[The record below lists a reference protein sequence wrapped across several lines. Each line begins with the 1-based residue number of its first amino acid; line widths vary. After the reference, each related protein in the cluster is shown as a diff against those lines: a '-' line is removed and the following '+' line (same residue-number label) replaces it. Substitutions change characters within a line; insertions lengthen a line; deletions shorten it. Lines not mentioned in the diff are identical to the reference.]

1 MNPYWIVTVNSTIK
15 IKRIV
20 EMWEAIQGILTS
32 GKAVLGIGALII
44 LLAILVRKGLISFK
58 GKGLKVGNN
67 DVERT
72 IIRNQIMFV
81 KTEISD
87 FYSRIPN
94 FEGRDEWRLR
104 YIMEKC
110 LDVLV
115 DAISLNHVTLDPVYV
130 DLKCRAVWDEILQ
143 NTDNASI
150 LTDDFKKVVYD
161 ETKHIIEKLIEI
173 REFYNK

>member
-1 MNPYWIVTVNSTIK
+1 
-15 IKRIV
+15 
-20 EMWEAIQGILTS
+20 MWESIQGILTS
-32 GKAVLGIGALII
+32 DNFFKSVIGIGILVI
-44 LLAILVRKGLISFK
+44 LLAILAKKGLISFK
-58 GKGLKVGNN
+58 GKGLKVGNS
-67 DVERT
+67 DTERT

-87 FYSRIPN
+87 FYNRIPD
-94 FEGRDEWRLR
+94 FEGRDEWRLK

-115 DAISLNHVTLDPVYV
+115 DAVSLNHLTLEPVYV
-130 DLKCRAVWDEILQ
+130 DLKCRAVWDEVLQ
-143 NTDNASI
+143 NADNTNI

-173 REFYNK
+173 REYYNK

>member
-1 MNPYWIVTVNSTIK
+1 
-15 IKRIV
+15 
-20 EMWEAIQGILTS
+20 MWQAIQEVLTS
-32 GKAVLGIGALII
+32 DNFWVVVVGVGALVI
-44 LLAILVRKGLISFK
+44 LLAILVKKGLISFK
-58 GKGLKVGNN
+58 GKGLKVGNS
-67 DVERT
+67 DTERT

-87 FYSRIPN
+87 FYSKIPN
-94 FEGRDEWRLR
+94 FEGRDDWRLK

-110 LDVLV
+110 LDVLI
-115 DAISLNHVTLDPVYV
+115 DAVSLNHLTLEPVYI

-143 NTDNASI
+143 NSDDPHI

-173 REFYNK
+173 REYYNK

>member
-1 MNPYWIVTVNSTIK
+1 
-15 IKRIV
+15 
-20 EMWEAIQGILTS
+20 MWEALQSILTS
-32 GKAVLGIGALII
+32 DNFWKTIVGIGALVI
-44 LLAILVRKGLISFK
+44 LFAILVKKGLISFK
-58 GKGLKVGNN
+58 GKGLKVGNS
-67 DVERT
+67 DIERT

-87 FYSRIPN
+87 FYNKIPS
-94 FEGRDEWRLR
+94 FDGRDEWRLR

-115 DAISLNHVTLDPVYV
+115 DAVSLNHLTLEPVYV
-130 DLKCRAVWDEILQ
+130 DLKCRAVWDEVLQ
-143 NTDNASI
+143 NSDNTNI

-173 REFYNK
+173 REYYNK

>member
-1 MNPYWIVTVNSTIK
+1 
-15 IKRIV
+15 
-20 EMWEAIQGILTS
+20 MWAALQGILTS
-32 GKAVLGIGALII
+32 DNFWKTVVGIGALVI
-44 LLAILVRKGLISFK
+44 LLAILAKKGLISFK

-87 FYSRIPN
+87 FYGKIPY
-94 FEGRDEWRLR
+94 FEGRSEWRLR

-130 DLKCRAVWDEILQ
+130 DLKCRAVWDEVLQ
-143 NTDNASI
+143 NADNASI

-161 ETKHIIEKLIEI
+161 EVKHIIEKLIEI
-173 REFYNK
+173 REFYNN

>member
-1 MNPYWIVTVNSTIK
+1 
-15 IKRIV
+15 
-20 EMWEAIQGILTS
+20 MWEAIQGILTS

-81 KTEISD
+81 KTEIGD

>member
-1 MNPYWIVTVNSTIK
+1 
-15 IKRIV
+15 
-20 EMWEAIQGILTS
+20 MWEAIQEVLTS
-32 GKAVLGIGALII
+32 DNLWKSVIGIGALVI
-44 LLAILVRKGLISFK
+44 LFAVLVKKGLISFK

-67 DVERT
+67 DMERT

-87 FYSRIPN
+87 FYNRIPS
-94 FEGRDEWRLR
+94 FEGRDEWHLK

-110 LDVLV
+110 LDVII
-115 DAISLNHVTLDPVYV
+115 DAISLNHLTLEPVYV
-130 DLKCRAVWDEILQ
+130 DLKCRAVWDEVLQ
-143 NTDNASI
+143 NADNVNI

-173 REFYNK
+173 REYYNK

>member
-1 MNPYWIVTVNSTIK
+1 
-15 IKRIV
+15 
-20 EMWEAIQGILTS
+20 MWESIQGILTS
-32 GKAVLGIGALII
+32 DNFFKSVIGIGILVI
-44 LLAILVRKGLISFK
+44 LLAVLAKKGLISFK
-58 GKGLKVGNN
+58 GKGLKVGNS
-67 DVERT
+67 DIERT

-87 FYSRIPN
+87 FYNKIPN
-94 FEGRDEWRLR
+94 FDNRDEWRLR

-115 DAISLNHVTLDPVYV
+115 DAVSLNHLTLEPVYV
-130 DLKCRAVWDEILQ
+130 DLKCRAVWDEVLQ
-143 NTDNASI
+143 NADNTNI

-173 REFYNK
+173 REYYNK

>member
-1 MNPYWIVTVNSTIK
+1 
-15 IKRIV
+15 
-20 EMWEAIQGILTS
+20 MWEAILGIFTS
-32 GKAVLGIGALII
+32 GNFLQVVLGIAALIT
-44 LLAILVRKGLISFK
+44 LFAVLAKKGLISFK

-67 DVERT
+67 DTERT

-87 FYSRIPN
+87 FYNKIPN
-94 FEGRDEWRLR
+94 FEGRDDWRLK

-115 DAISLNHVTLDPVYV
+115 DAISLNHLTLEPVYLE
-130 DLKCRAVWDEILQ
+130 LKCRAVWDEVLQ
-143 NTDNASI
+143 NADNTNVLS
-150 LTDDFKKVVYD
+150 DDFKKVVYD
-161 ETKHIIEKLIEI
+161 ETKHIIEKLIDI

>member
-1 MNPYWIVTVNSTIK
+1 
-15 IKRIV
+15 
-20 EMWEAIQGILTS
+20 MWEAIQGVLTS
-32 GKAVLGIGALII
+32 DNFWKVVVGVGALVV

-67 DVERT
+67 EVERT

-87 FYSRIPN
+87 FYNRIPN
-94 FEGRDEWRLR
+94 FEGRDEWRLK

-110 LDVLV
+110 LDVVV
-115 DAISLNHVTLDPVYV
+115 DAISLNHLTLEPVYV
-130 DLKCRAVWDEILQ
+130 DLKCRAVWDEVLQ
-143 NTDNASI
+143 NADNINI

-161 ETKHIIEKLIEI
+161 ETKRIIEKLIEI
-173 REFYNK
+173 REYYNK

>member
-1 MNPYWIVTVNSTIK
+1 
-15 IKRIV
+15 
-20 EMWEAIQGILTS
+20 MWEALQGILTS
-32 GKAVLGIGALII
+32 DNFWKTIVGIGALVI
-44 LLAILVRKGLISFK
+44 LFAILVKKGLISFK
-58 GKGLKVGNN
+58 GKGLKVDNS
-67 DVERT
+67 DTERT

-87 FYSRIPN
+87 FYSRIPD
-94 FEGRDEWRLR
+94 FEGRDEWRLK

-115 DAISLNHVTLDPVYV
+115 DAVSLNHLTLEPVYV
-130 DLKCRAVWDEILQ
+130 DLKCRAVWDEVLQ
-143 NTDNASI
+143 NADNINI

-173 REFYNK
+173 REYYNK

>member
-1 MNPYWIVTVNSTIK
+1 
-15 IKRIV
+15 
-20 EMWEAIQGILTS
+20 MWQAIQGILTS
-32 GKAVLGIGALII
+32 DNFWKAVVGIGALVI
-44 LLAILVRKGLISFK
+44 LFAVLAKKGLISFN

-67 DVERT
+67 DTERT

-87 FYSRIPN
+87 FYNRIPD
-94 FEGRDEWRLR
+94 FEGRDDWRLR

-115 DAISLNHVTLDPVYV
+115 DAISLNHLTLEPVYLE
-130 DLKCRAVWDEILQ
+130 LKCRAVWDEVLQ
-143 NTDNASI
+143 NSGSPNI

-161 ETKHIIEKLIEI
+161 ETKRIIEKLIEI
-173 REFYNK
+173 REYYNK

>member
-1 MNPYWIVTVNSTIK
+1 
-15 IKRIV
+15 
-20 EMWEAIQGILTS
+20 MWQAIQVILTS
-32 GKAVLGIGALII
+32 ENFWKAVVSIGALVI
-44 LLAILVRKGLISFK
+44 LFAILVKKGLISFK

-87 FYSRIPN
+87 FYNKIPD
-94 FEGRDEWRLR
+94 FEGRDDWRLK

-115 DAISLNHVTLDPVYV
+115 DAISLNHVTLEPVYV
-130 DLKCRAVWDEILQ
+130 DLKCRSVWDEVLQ
-143 NTDNASI
+143 NSDNPHI
-150 LTDDFKKVVYD
+150 LTADFKKVIYD

-173 REFYNK
+173 REYYNK